1 MTIVAV
7 LLYPGFTALDAVGPY
22 EVLARLP
29 DTRVVF
35 VGRQAGA
42 VVADTGALTMVA
54 ERAMDELREPDV
66 VVIPG
71 GLQGSFAAAADAG
84 YVDWVRTAHVT
95 STWTTSVCTG
105 ALMLGAAGILRG
117 QTATTHWAA
126 KDYLARYGATYVSE
140 RVVENDRVMTA
151 AGVSAGIDMGL
162 RLAAHLA
169 GPALAGAVQLSIEYD
184 PQPPYA
190 AGSLGT
196 ASPQTVRLAVDLMR
210 TETLP

>member
-1 MTIVAV
+1 MAV

-35 VGRQAGA
+35 IGRQAGP

-54 ERAMDELREPDV
+54 EQAMDEVPEPDV
-66 VVIPG
+66 IVIPG

-84 YVDWVRTAHVT
+84 YVEWAHTAHVT

-126 KDYLARYGATYVSE
+126 KDYLTRYGATYVPE
-140 RVVENDRVMTA
+140 RVVENGRVITA

-169 GPALAGAVQLSIEYD
+169 GPAVAEAVQLAIEYD
-184 PQPPYA
+184 PQPPYP
-190 AGSLGT
+190 AGSLRT
-196 ASPQTVRLAVDLMR
+196 ASPEAVQLAVDLMR
-210 TETLP
+210 AETLP

>member
-1 MTIVAV
+1 MAV